1 MGNSKY
7 KIVVVGMGYVGLSN
21 AVLLAQNN
29 SVTVC
34 DILKEKVNLV
44 NNKLSPFKDEY
55 ISKYLKE
62 KNLDLKAEQ
71 LSGGIFK
78 DCDFIIIATPTNYDE
93 TTKYF
98 NTESIESTLA
108 MIENS
113 GSEATVIIK
122 STIPFGYTDA
132 IRVKYKNNTILNSP
146 EFLREGKALYD
157 NLYPSR
163 IVIGHNQNII
173 TDFEKANEFANLLQE
188 GAVDKAKEVL
198 IVGHKEAECIKLFS
212 NTYLAMRVSFFNE
225 LDSFAYQN
233 NLNSTQIIEGVSS
246 DPRIGKNYNNPSF
259 GYGGYCLPK
268 DAKQLS
274 SNMSNTPNSLIKAIP
289 DSNVI
294 RKKFI
299 CDEIFKIV
307 SGSGKNDYLIGI
319 YRLVMKAGSDN
330 FRESSIIDIIKMLK
344 NRNVKMLIYE
354 PLLDD
359 NSFDG
364 VKVTKELEF
373 FIKTC
378 DLIVSN
384 RFTKELLDVRNKV
397 FTRDIYEEN

>member
-1 MGNSKY
+1 MSNNKY
-7 KIVVVGMGYVGLSN
+7 KIVVVGIGYVGLSN

-29 SVTVC
+29 TVIIC
-34 DILKEKVNLV
+34 DIVKDKVDLV

-62 KNLDLKAEQ
+62 KDLNLSAEIV
-71 LSGGIFK
+71 SEKVFRN
-78 DCDFIIIATPTNYDE
+78 CDYVIIATPTNYDDN
-93 TTKYF
+93 TKYF
-98 NTESIESTLA
+98 NTESIEITLSL
-108 MIENS
+108 IENS
-113 GSEATVIIK
+113 GSNAVVVIK
-122 STIPFGYTDA
+122 STIPFGYTDS
-132 IRVKYKNNTILNSP
+132 IRSKYKITTILNSP

-188 GAVDKAKEVL
+188 GAVEKANEVL
-198 IVGHKEAECIKLFS
+198 IVGHREAECIKLFS

-225 LDSFAYQN
+225 LDSFALQN
-233 NLNSTQIIEGVSS
+233 NLNSSQIIEGVSS

-274 SNMSNTPNSLIKAIP
+274 SNMKNTPNSLIKAIP

-299 CDEIFKIV
+299 SDEILKIIK
-307 SGSGKNDYLIGI
+307 SSNKKNYCLGV

-330 FRESSIIDIIKMLK
+330 FRESSIIDIIRML
-344 NRNVKMLIYE
+344 NQ
-354 PLLDD
+354 
-359 NSFDG
+359 
-364 VKVTKELEF
+364 
-373 FIKTC
+373 
-378 DLIVSN
+378 
-384 RFTKELLDVRNKV
+384 
-397 FTRDIYEEN
+397 ENI